1 MALTWDQV
9 TAWRMAQHKLTER
22 AERDEMISVVRRID
36 GVHAQLMSA
45 AELALGARINALR
58 PDDVQAALWNERSL
72 VKSWFM
78 RGTLH
83 LVAAEDFPLII
94 GALSSLRHFRRPSW
108 LKHHGVS
115 LEELESIIEAV
126 RVTLGGSGMT
136 RKQLVEAIV
145 EETQEPQLAELLRSG
160 WGALLKPAAYQGYLC
175 YGPSAGQKVTFASP
189 QKWLGP
195 WRPLEPEEALKEMAR
210 RFLNA
215 YGPAAPEE
223 FGRWLGLPPSKAK
236 GVFRSLGDE
245 IEEVDLEGWLSWAL
259 ASTVEQMKSLDR
271 SPTVRLLPYFDPYV
285 VAAYRHSAYLVAE
298 ENKGRVYRPQGW
310 IYPVVLVD
318 GRFAGV
324 WESEEKR
331 SRLHI
336 SVELFA
342 EAGKRVKTG
351 IESEAAR
358 LGRCSGREV
367 TLEFK
372 PDR

>member
-1 MALTWDQV
+1 
-9 TAWRMAQHKLTER
+9 MAQHKLAER
-22 AERDEMISVVRRID
+22 AGRDGTISVVRQI
-36 GVHAQLMSA
+36 GGIHAQLMSA
-45 AELALGARINALR
+45 AELTLSARINALR
-58 PDDVQAALWNERSL
+58 PDDVQAALWNERNL

-83 LVAAEDFPLII
+83 LMAAEDFPLII
-94 GALSSLRHFRRPSW
+94 GALSTLRHFRRPSW

-126 RVTLGGSGMT
+126 RVALGGSGMT
-136 RKQLVEAIV
+136 REQLVEAIV
-145 EETQEPQLAELLRSG
+145 EETQEPRLAELLRSG
-160 WGALLKPAAYQGYLC
+160 WGALLKPAAFQGHLC
-175 YGPSAGQKVTFASP
+175 YGPNTGQKVTFASP

-195 WRPLEPEEALKEMAR
+195 WRPLDPEEALKEMAR

-245 IEEVDLEGWLSWAL
+245 IEEVDVEGWLSWAL
-259 ASTVEQMKSLDR
+259 ASTVEQMKSLDPA
-271 SPTVRLLPYFDPYV
+271 PTVRLLPYFDPYV
-285 VAAYRHSAYLVAE
+285 VAAYRHSTYLVSE
-298 ENKGRVYRPQGW
+298 EHKGRVYRPQGW

-331 SRLHI
+331 SHLRV
-336 SVELFA
+336 SVELFE
-342 EAGKRVKTG
+342 EAGKRVKRG
-351 IESEAAR
+351 IESEAAC
-358 LGRCSGREV
+358 LGRFTGRET
-367 TLEFK
+367 TLEFVS
-372 PDR
+372 DG